1 MNIVVLDGHAA
12 NPGDLSWEPFR
23 QFGELTV
30 YPRTAAEDV
39 IARAS
44 KADIILTNKVQFPR
58 EVLQQLPQ
66 LKLIAILATGYNTVD
81 CEAAHQLGIAVAN
94 IPAYSTESV
103 VQMVFAHLLNVC
115 LRVEHYANDVR
126 KGRWSNNSDF
136 CYWDTPLLELA
147 GKTLGI
153 YGLGNIGRRVAE
165 VANAFGLRVIAHT
178 SKAQEDLPAYIT
190 KVDFK
195 ELLQQSDVLTL
206 HCPLTKDTHHLIN
219 GETLQ
224 LMQPTAILI
233 NTGRGPLVD
242 EFEVAEALETG
253 CLKAYCADVMGN
265 EPPAADNPLLQVPNA
280 FITPH
285 IAWATFEAR
294 QRLMQIALENVKAF
308 INGTPQN
315 VVNSF

>member
-1 MNIVVLDGHAA
+1 MNIVILDGYAA

-58 EVLQQLPQ
+58 EVLQQLPK

-81 CEAAHQLGIAVAN
+81 CEAARQLGIAVAN

>member
-1 MNIVVLDGHAA
+1 MNIVVLDGYAA

-30 YPRTAAEDV
+30 YPRTVAEDV

-81 CEAAHQLGIAVAN
+81 CEAARQLGIAVAN

-115 LRVEHYANDVR
+115 LWVEHYANDVR

-242 EFEVAEALETG
+242 EFEVSEALETG

-294 QRLMQIALENVKAF
+294 QRLLQIALENVKAF

>member
-1 MNIVVLDGHAA
+1 MNIVVLDGYAA

-30 YPRTAAEDV
+30 FPRTAAEDV

-81 CEAAHQLGIAVAN
+81 CEAARKLGIAVAN

-253 CLKAYCADVMGN
+253 CLKAYCADVMDN

>member
-1 MNIVVLDGHAA
+1 MNIVVLDGYAA

-178 SKAQEDLPAYIT
+178 SKTQEDLPAYIT

-294 QRLMQIALENVKAF
+294 HRLMQIALENVKAF

>member
-1 MNIVVLDGHAA
+1 MNIVVLDGYAA

-30 YPRTAAEDV
+30 FPRTAAEDV

>member
-1 MNIVVLDGHAA
+1 MNIVVLDGYAA
-12 NPGDLSWEPFR
+12 NPDDLSWEPF
-23 QFGELTV
+23 QQLGELTV
-30 YPRTAAEDV
+30 YPRTAANEV
-39 IARAS
+39 LERA
-44 KADIILTNKVQFPR
+44 KDADIILANKVLLPR
-58 EVLQQLPQ
+58 EVLQQLPK

-81 CEAAHQLGIAVAN
+81 CEAARQLGIAVAN

-265 EPPAADNPLLQVPNA
+265 EPPAADTPLLQVPNA

>member
-1 MNIVVLDGHAA
+1 MNIVVLDGYAA

-81 CEAAHQLGIAVAN
+81 CEAARQLGIAVAN

-242 EFEVAEALETG
+242 EFEVAKALETG

-315 VVNSF
+315 VVNLF

>member
-1 MNIVVLDGHAA
+1 MNIVVLDGYAA

-30 YPRTAAEDV
+30 FPRTAAEDV

-253 CLKAYCADVMGN
+253 CLKAYCADVMDN

>member
-1 MNIVVLDGHAA
+1 MNIVVLDGYAA

-81 CEAAHQLGIAVAN
+81 CEAARQLGIAVAN

-195 ELLQQSDVLTL
+195 KLLQQSDVLTL

-242 EFEVAEALETG
+242 EFEVAKALETG

-315 VVNSF
+315 VVNLF

>member
-1 MNIVVLDGHAA
+1 MNIVILDGYAA

-81 CEAAHQLGIAVAN
+81 CEAARQLGIAVAN

-265 EPPAADNPLLQVPNA
+265 EPPAADNPLIQVPNA

>member
-1 MNIVVLDGHAA
+1 MNIVVLDGYAA
-12 NPGDLSWEPFR
+12 NPGDLSWELFR

-44 KADIILTNKVQFPR
+44 KADIILTNKVQFSR

-81 CEAAHQLGIAVAN
+81 CEAARQLGIAVAN

-242 EFEVAEALETG
+242 EFEVAEALKTG

-265 EPPAADNPLLQVPNA
+265 EPPTADNPLLQMPNA

-294 QRLMQIALENVKAF
+294 QRLLQIALENVKAF

>member
-1 MNIVVLDGHAA
+1 MNIVVLDGYAA

-81 CEAAHQLGIAVAN
+81 CEAARQLGIVVAN

-195 ELLQQSDVLTL
+195 ELLHQSDVLTL

-219 GETLQ
+219 GEALQ

>member
-1 MNIVVLDGHAA
+1 MNIVVLDGYAA

-81 CEAAHQLGIAVAN
+81 CEAARQLGIAVAN

-195 ELLQQSDVLTL
+195 KLLQQSDVLTL

-242 EFEVAEALETG
+242 EFEVAEALKTG

-315 VVNSF
+315 VVNLF

>member
-1 MNIVVLDGHAA
+1 MNIVVLDGYAA

-81 CEAAHQLGIAVAN
+81 CEAARQLGIAVAN

-242 EFEVAEALETG
+242 EFEVAEALKTG

>member
-1 MNIVVLDGHAA
+1 MNIVVLDGYAA

-81 CEAAHQLGIAVAN
+81 CEAARQLGIAVAN

-242 EFEVAEALETG
+242 EFEVAKALETG

-294 QRLMQIALENVKAF
+294 QRLLQIALENVKAF

>member
-1 MNIVVLDGHAA
+1 MNIVVLDGYAA

-81 CEAAHQLGIAVAN
+81 CEAARQLGIAVAN

-195 ELLQQSDVLTL
+195 KLLQQSDVLTL

-242 EFEVAEALETG
+242 EFEVAEALKTG

>member
-1 MNIVVLDGHAA
+1 MNIVVLDGYAA

-30 YPRTAAEDV
+30 YPRTAAEDM

-58 EVLQQLPQ
+58 EVLQQLPK

-81 CEAAHQLGIAVAN
+81 CEAARQLGIAVAN

>member
-1 MNIVVLDGHAA
+1 MNIVVLDGYAA

>member
-1 MNIVVLDGHAA
+1 MNIVVLDGYAA

-44 KADIILTNKVQFPR
+44 KADIILTNKVQFSR